1 MNDRIRAVALGN
13 DPADILFK
21 NGRVVDVLT
30 ETIYEA
36 DVAVADGVIAGVGSY
51 EKAYEVVDL
60 KGAYLAPGLINAHCH
75 VESSMATPEHYC
87 AEELRWGVTTLITDP
102 HEIANVAGA
111 TGIKYMLQAGGQ
123 MPLNY
128 YVNLPSCVPATRFE
142 HSGCV
147 MDARDMLK
155 LVNEPGVLGMGE
167 MMNVPGVIY
176 NSAEVQKKLDIFL
189 SLGRVLDGHAPC
201 VSGKELA
208 AYVASGIDTDH
219 ESISWDEAREKLRSG
234 LAVLVREGSAS
245 RNLEAII
252 KGVLA
257 DGVDVSS
264 LAFCT
269 DDKHLADIRSEGTI
283 RHCVQLAIALG
294 MEPVRALRLAS
305 INAARIYGLKRLGA
319 IAPGWQADL
328 VVFDNLESLVPQAV
342 YYKGRD
348 AWKEAAKVQPV
359 QPETTLQGSVR
370 PAAFSE
376 ETFSPERFAADEEYA
391 VIEMLPGEI
400 FTERSSIKGAEVK
413 EELAKG
419 ELYLIAVL
427 ERHHA
432 TGNVWLGLLR
442 GYGLQKGAA
451 ATTVAHD
458 SHNLI
463 VIGTNAQDMALAAQE
478 LVRVQGGYTLVHEG
492 RVVGTVPLNICGLM
506 SSAPAEELIASLE
519 QISAQARA
527 QGVHE
532 GIDPFISLSFMALP
546 VIPKLRITDMGMFDV
561 DKFTFVE
568 HEGQY
573 ICIN

>member
-176 NSAEVQKKLDIFL
+176 NSAEVQKKLDMFL
-189 SLGRVLDGHAPC
+189 SLGRVIDGHAPC

-252 KGVLA
+252 KGVLT

-283 RHCVQLAIALG
+283 RHCAQLAIALG

-328 VVFDNLESLVPQAV
+328 VVFDNLDSLLPQAV

-348 AWKEAAKVQPV
+348 AWKEASLYCLRQHCRAAC
-359 QPETTLQGSVR
+359 VR
-370 PAAFSE
+370 
-376 ETFSPERFAADEEYA
+376 R
-391 VIEMLPGEI
+391 
-400 FTERSSIKGAEVK
+400 R
-413 EELAKG
+413 LAKKPF
-419 ELYLIAVL
+419 
-427 ERHHA
+427 RRS
-432 TGNVWLGLLR
+432 TLLR
-442 GYGLQKGAA
+442 
-451 ATTVAHD
+451 TRNT
-458 SHNLI
+458 
-463 VIGTNAQDMALAAQE
+463 
-478 LVRVQGGYTLVHEG
+478 
-492 RVVGTVPLNICGLM
+492 P
-506 SSAPAEELIASLE
+506 
-519 QISAQARA
+519 
-527 QGVHE
+527 
-532 GIDPFISLSFMALP
+532 
-546 VIPKLRITDMGMFDV
+546 
-561 DKFTFVE
+561 
-568 HEGQY
+568 
-573 ICIN
+573 